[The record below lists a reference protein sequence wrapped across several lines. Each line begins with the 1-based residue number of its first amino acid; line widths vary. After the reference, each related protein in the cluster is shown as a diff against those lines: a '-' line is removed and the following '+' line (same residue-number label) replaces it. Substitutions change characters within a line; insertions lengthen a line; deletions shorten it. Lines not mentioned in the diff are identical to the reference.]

1 MGKRFLISLLLFLV
15 IAGVVAGGAAWIF
28 HNNFE
33 RLEAEQDQLAA
44 EQAQPQSEFGIE
56 DSSAGQETQ
65 EPQEVQ
71 TEESQ
76 EAAESGSAP
85 QISAPQAGDTSGRAK
100 TMVESMTL
108 HEKVCQMMFVT
119 PEVLT
124 SYGKV
129 TQSGETTRQ
138 ALSQYPVGGV
148 IYFASNLVTMDQTK
162 EMLANIQSYSMELTG
177 RGLFLGVDEE
187 GGMVARVADSLGT
200 TAFENMRTYGDAGDP
215 AKAYEIGTTLASELK
230 GIGFNVD
237 FAPVADV
244 ISNEENTVIG
254 DRSFGTDPQLVSEMV
269 AQEVKG
275 LTEGGVLCAP
285 KHFPGHGSTA
295 GDTHDG
301 FAASDR
307 TLEELETCDLIPFQ
321 AAIDAGAP
329 MIMVGHM
336 TMTAIDNEN
345 PASMSEKI
353 VTELLRQQ
361 LGYNGIIIT
370 DAMNMGAIAD
380 QYTSGDAAVGAIRAG
395 CDMVLCVSNLS
406 GAVDAVVAA
415 VEDGTLS
422 EAAINESVARIL
434 SAKMRY
440 GLIS

>member
-15 IAGVVAGGAAWIF
+15 IVGLMAGGAAWIF
-28 HNNFE
+28 HGNYE
-33 RLEAEQDQLAA
+33 ALEAEQAA
-44 EQAQPQSEFGIE
+44 AASEQPLLDTLPQITAE
-56 DSSAGQETQ
+56 DLNSA
-65 EPQEVQ
+65 
-71 TEESQ
+71 Q
-76 EAAESGSAP
+76 EAQTAQTASETDNTAAGP

-100 TMVESMTL
+100 TLVAGMSL
-108 HEKVCQMMFVT
+108 QEKVCQMMFVT

-124 SYGKV
+124 EYNKV
-129 TQSGETTRQ
+129 TRSGDVTKA
-138 ALSQYPVGGV
+138 ALSEYPVGGV
-148 IYFASNLVTMDQTK
+148 IYFSDNLVTMDQTK
-162 EMLANIQSYSMELTG
+162 EMLADIQSYSMELTG

-187 GGMVARVADSLGT
+187 GGTVARVADNLGT
-200 TAFENMRTYGDAGDP
+200 TAFEDMRTYGDAGDA
-215 AKAYEIGTTLASELK
+215 AKAYEIGTTLAAELK
-230 GIGFNVD
+230 EVGFNVD

-254 DRSFGTDPQLVSEMV
+254 DRSFGTDPELVSQMV

-307 TLEELETCDLIPFQ
+307 TLEELEACDFKPFQ
-321 AAIDAGAP
+321 AAIDVGAP

-336 TMTAIDNEN
+336 TVTAIDSDN
-345 PASMSEKI
+345 PASMSEKV
-353 VTELLRQQ
+353 VTGLLRQK

-370 DAMNMGAIAD
+370 DAMNMGAITD
-380 QYTSGDAAVGAIRAG
+380 SFTSGEAAVKAISAG
-395 CDMVLCVSNLS
+395 CDMVLCVGNLS
-406 GAVDAVVAA
+406 AAVDAVIEA

-422 EAAINESVARIL
+422 EAAINESVIRII
-434 SAKMRY
+434 SAKMQY